1 MDNNEM
7 VVVDEELETNENV
20 EQTTEETEE
29 QVEEVKENVE
39 EKLYT
44 QAEFEE
50 KIRSNVAR
58 SEARLHKKYER
69 ELKEYREMEEVLKAG
84 LDQQELKTK
93 DLTQTMREYYESK
106 GKKMPE
112 KSSYSKADMDVL
124 VKSDADSIIEAGIN
138 DVVDEINRLA
148 DMGPNLN
155 ERDKAVLNHLV
166 QYQSKYEK
174 MKQLEKIG
182 VSKDIYDSK
191 DFKEFASQFNDNVP
205 MDKIYGMYSKTTDT
219 RPPAEKIG
227 SMKNTNPQN
236 EKDIFTPE
244 EVDKLTPKDY
254 DDPKTFAKIRRSMLA
269 WKQ

>member
-1 MDNNEM
+1 MNENEM
-7 VVVDEELETNENV
+7 VVVDEELETTENV
-20 EQTTEETEE
+20 EQTTEETDEQVVEE
-29 QVEEVKENVE
+29 QVE

-44 QAEFEE
+44 QAELEE

-58 SEARLHKKYER
+58 SEARLHKKHER
-69 ELKEYREMEEVLKAG
+69 ELKDYKEMEEVLKAG
-84 LDQQELKTK
+84 LEQQELKTK
-93 DLTQTMREYYESK
+93 ELTQSFRDYYTSK

-112 KSSYSKADMDVL
+112 KSAYSKADMDVL
-124 VKSDADSIIEAGIN
+124 VKNDADSIIESGIN

-155 ERDKAVLNHLV
+155 ERDKAVLNRLV

-182 VSKDIYDSK
+182 VSKDVYDSK

-227 SMKNTNPQN
+227 SMKNTSPQD

-254 DDPKTFAKIRRSMLA
+254 DDPKTFAKIRRSMLS
-269 WKQ
+269 WKE